1 MDLCPGTSQQEC
13 GRPLKSGEDLCPS
26 CRSEKNRK
34 MKEEVL
40 WTLSDPFGLQRLILR
55 QIKKKWMK
63 KKDNI

>member
-1 MDLCPGTSQQEC
+1 MNVCPGCS
-13 GRPLKSGEDLCPS
+13 RPLDLGEEFCPS

-40 WTLSDPFGLQRLILR
+40 WTLTFGVQRLVLR
-55 QIKKKWMK
+55 QIKKWMK